1 MGAWGITERESGYGL
16 DLLGTIVAKQL
27 KAVDFATFNVAEAVG
42 EALEYCT
49 RPPSPRL
56 PP

>member
-16 DLLGTIVAKQL
+16 ELLGTIVAKQL

-42 EALEYCT
+42 EALGYCT